1 MENAMRLVTL
11 FVLLFC
17 TALSAARGNEADLG
31 TPLLFT
37 VPLDGRIAIEIDRQ
51 PVSLY
56 SAPGMPNVLSISKAF
71 ATRSFGIEI
80 ANMRGDDRKI
90 RQRIGPVEV
99 AGRARQALVS
109 GPGMSGAGGQIVT
122 DVSWFET
129 DTYDFADAL
138 AGPYALPYPVV
149 RYQLQLP
156 KPGEVEFSLPLAPSS
171 RWWIAAT
178 PLNVGKQTV
187 YLAFAPHFKTSV
199 ASAGAGAV
207 ISALHDGQFSG
218 SPSPVIIS
226 HNVQRPA
233 RRVLF
238 GQPLRLGGL
247 SLPSLLV
254 RTRDYG
260 SSGSIFDPAEASGAT
275 AAKGDSILVKAKR
288 TSSRPIYVVYVG
300 ADALSG
306 CSSITYNKPA
316 QTITLSCLPVN
327 T

>member
-1 MENAMRLVTL
+1 
-11 FVLLFC
+11 
-17 TALSAARGNEADLG
+17 
-31 TPLLFT
+31 
-37 VPLDGRIAIEIDRQ
+37 
-51 PVSLY
+51 
-56 SAPGMPNVLSISKAF
+56 MPNVLSISKAF

-109 GPGMSGAGGQIVT
+109 GPGMSGLGSQIVT

-218 SPSPVIIS
+218 TASPVIIS

-288 TSSRPIYVVYVG
+288 TSSRAIYVVYVG

-306 CSSITYNKPA
+306 CSSITYNKAA
-316 QTITLSCLPVN
+316 QTITLRCLPVS